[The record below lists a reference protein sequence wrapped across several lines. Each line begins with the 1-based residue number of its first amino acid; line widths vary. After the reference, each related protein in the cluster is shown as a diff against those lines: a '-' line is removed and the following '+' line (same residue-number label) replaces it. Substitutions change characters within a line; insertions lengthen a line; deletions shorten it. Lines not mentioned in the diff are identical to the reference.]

1 MYLMYKK
8 KEKKG
13 FDMKLKLF
21 IEDKNITQ
29 QQVADE
35 LGTTQENVSRWVNGE
50 TIPSLENM
58 KKIIEWSGGKV
69 QPNDFYKGE

>member
-58 KKIIEWSGGKV
+58 KKII
-69 QPNDFYKGE
+69 D